1 VIKIRTFFSF
11 IVVMIALSLML
22 GSRFA
27 IAQEKPVTIGVASE
41 YAPFSF
47 VGLGGKPTGLLID
60 IWNLW
65 SENTGIPIEFVP
77 LSLEGNYQGVK
88 TGGIDVH
95 FGLFKNDEREQWLD
109 FSNPIHE
116 IKTAV
121 YFLNGKEK
129 KFQETGLQNGTAG
142 TFAGSFQEDFLKN
155 QYPGLQIKASTGYKA
170 MISALMKGD
179 MDYAV
184 WETPTIELWLDQ
196 LGVRREIAR
205 SSDELLSNLVYA
217 GVKKGND
224 ELLKKINEG
233 FASLPFEKLA
243 DIDKFWLRNPVD
255 RFYRRI
261 VDSVE
266 LTREEEDW
274 LAVHPFLRFA
284 VTDFFPPV
292 DIVDKEGNFS
302 GLNADLMALLN
313 KKLGTRIMP
322 EFFSKWNDV
331 VENTL
336 AGNVDGVFSFSRTPE
351 REKHVFYTKP
361 YAYDPLVLITRKDNR
376 EIRSRADLKGKKV
389 SVLKGIAVT
398 DDARSRVVGGELIEV
413 DSDEEALRMLALDEI
428 DAHIGQLIGY
438 SNAVRETGVTG
449 LKVSDAKIDESS
461 SFRIA
466 IPKDR
471 PILFA
476 IIQKGMNALTR
487 SELATLEK
495 KWLTPNQVQK
505 LSLGKLNLTVEE
517 RHWLDLNP
525 EIQVGMMDDWPPFSF
540 VDENGIKS
548 GISPSFVEAIN
559 KRLGGRLKL
568 KPGPWKEHLKN
579 LKDGKIDALLDLTPS
594 DPRREIYNF
603 TNPYLSIPHVII
615 GPKDGDFFETEDAL
629 SGKTVALEKGFG
641 NVKYF
646 QDNFPNIAIK
656 EYPDTRAA
664 LDAVS
669 RGEANAYAG
678 NRAVASYIMEK
689 EVMRALK
696 PHGRLNKSGSIL
708 AFGVRKDIPL
718 LANILQK
725 ALDDIG
731 QEESRSILRRWVSG
745 EQSDTVKIALYNSGQ
760 PLFWADENGK
770 PFGVFV
776 DIWKLWARKTGKK
789 IHFITS
795 NWPVTLDNLKN
806 GQADIHAGLFKTDKR
821 AQWMDFSNSLYG
833 LNVGL
838 YGRVGASPQ
847 PTMNN
852 LKGRR
857 VGIIRNSVQE
867 EFIKSKYP
875 DVIPVLFDK
884 AADAIKAT
892 ANGDVEAFFAAPAR
906 MANRL
911 DSMGLSDKLQP
922 TGEILYA
929 GQFFAAVR
937 KGETELIDIINA
949 GIEEMSVEELAEIE
963 ARWLGD
969 LSHRYFVP
977 GRQKLLLSLTLGERE
992 WLANHSRVRVMVG
1005 TWPPFQFMD
1014 KDQPKGM
1021 AVEYVKT
1028 LLNRIGLNTEFVP
1041 ISWAD
1046 ALNDISKLE
1055 SVDLLPTIAHS
1066 PEREKLVAFTKPYLS
1081 FPRVIFAR
1089 KDDNSI
1095 SSLKDLYGRTVAVEE
1110 NFITQKLLAK
1120 DHPQI
1125 KLLVVNST
1133 QDALEAVSFGR
1144 ADAFVSNLAVGSYLI
1159 ADQGLLNLKVAA
1171 RTSYKNDIQHIGVR
1185 KDWPELAS
1193 ILDKVLG
1200 AMSEKDKR
1208 EIRDS
1213 WISNQAPQQAEKDDA
1228 VGKDV
1233 ILQSGIGFI
1242 VMIVMLMAMVF
1253 AMRILEGKDSSR
1265 IYQSRE
1271 LKGLGLLLIGVFLC
1285 IVVLSAWYTVKSV
1298 EERTRQD
1305 VGYSLQTI
1313 LHSTHEALK
1322 LWTERKKTDLLTIT
1336 NSFGPRTL
1344 VRNLLVVPRNQ
1355 KDLLK
1360 SSELFQIRNL
1370 LQFEKERIGDT
1381 GFFVIAPDGISIASM
1396 RDENIGVPNLIFLQK
1411 KPLFDRVFKGE
1422 TVLIPPIISDLQF
1435 SGGEQVATMFLAAP
1449 VMDLAGKNVIAA
1461 MTMRLDPG
1469 GEFSRI
1475 IQLGRMGLSGETYA
1489 FDQVGQMMSESRF
1502 VHDLRKIGFLK
1513 EKESSILNVRVADP
1527 GGNLLEKHALPTDVK
1542 SLPLTQMARQAVA
1555 GENGLNVEGYRDY
1568 RGVPVMGAW
1577 LWDQELG
1584 LGVTTEVDTDEA
1596 LSSYNT
1602 IRNTVLIVL
1611 SITVVMALV
1620 LTGITTWVGRSA
1632 NRSLRKARDDLE
1644 RKVEERTAEVAEKEA
1659 HLRLA
1664 MDTMTDGIFMLDGD
1678 MQYVLFNN
1686 RYREL
1691 VEIPGDII
1699 QIGAKV
1705 GDVIKA
1711 HAIRGDYGKGDTDGL
1726 VRKRRLGLLNDQV
1739 VDSELSINGGKRIVS
1754 LRKAPIEGGGAVVIL
1769 TDVTERKRQ
1778 ENALKK
1784 SEQQVRQ
1791 ILEHSPVAVAI
1802 SLDDGS
1808 DEDGIVT
1815 FANPQFLEM
1824 IGIPETDIGTL
1835 KTESFISKG
1844 KKRDEHQ
1851 AALDS
1856 GEGFVN
1862 VEQLVTGSYGRDI
1875 WTLMSINP
1883 IEYQE
1888 RRAALI
1894 WFYDITERKRMEVEL
1909 MVSKE
1914 KAESAT
1920 KAKSSF
1926 LAAMSHEI
1934 RTPMNGVVGMI
1945 DLLRETKLDPDQ
1957 NQMMRTV
1964 RDSAFSL
1971 LQIINDILD
1980 FSKIE
1985 AGKLDLELIPVSIG
1999 DVVEGVSETLLPN
2012 ALPKSIRLIIYIDP
2026 EIPSWLLC
2034 DQVRLRQILF
2044 NLAGNAVKF
2053 TESEPDNPGKVII
2066 RADLAK
2072 KRDKKNVIIEFSI
2085 IDNGIGMSKSG
2096 VSNLFK
2102 PFTQAESSTTRRFGG
2117 TGLGLSIC
2125 KNLTDIMK
2133 GKIDV
2138 KSTLGEGSIF
2148 KISIPFEVSDKD
2160 PGSDGDY
2167 DLKGLNILAVIE
2179 DADARMFI
2187 DDYLNHYGSKV
2198 TMAENISD
2206 IEEIL
2211 TGAVG
2216 QEASF
2221 DIIVLGSTFGAEE
2234 QERLI
2239 STLRDDNKNLRY
2251 VLLTDDR
2258 KAKRGM
2264 VLPDKVIVQSYPL
2277 RRSAFLRGVAMAA
2290 GRASPDIDNDESILK
2305 GAQKKAPTIDE
2316 AKAAGQL
2323 ILVAEDNITNQDVIR
2338 RQLGVLGFACEIA
2351 DDGVQGLEAW
2361 KKGSYAVVLTDC
2373 HMPEMDGYEFTG
2385 AIRKEEAELGE
2396 GDRIPI
2402 VAITA
2407 NALQGE
2413 VDRCLDAG
2421 MDDYLSKPLEM
2432 DKLKKTLAKWMP
2444 ASLTAPVVEPTMAEE
2459 TGMAEAKEPAEAST
2473 PEVSHEQALTDDPAI
2488 DERAL
2493 KDIFG
2498 DDDETFKEILG
2509 DFTEPSLAI
2518 VKEIQ
2523 DAYLDRDAKIIGAS
2537 GHKLKSSSRS
2547 VGAHRLAD
2555 LCAEL
2560 EKAGKA
2566 ENWETIDILMS
2577 GLEPAMGDVM
2587 NYIKAL

>member
-1 VIKIRTFFSF
+1 LKIIRKVFSSVIFLFAVSF
-11 IVVMIALSLML
+11 LFAPSIVN
-22 GSRFA
+22 
-27 IAQEKPVTIGVASE
+27 AQEKTVTIGVASE

-47 VGLGGKPTGLLID
+47 VGLDGQPRGLLID
-60 IWNLW
+60 IWTLW
-65 SENTGIPIEFVP
+65 SEKTGIPVEFVP
-77 LSLEGNYQGVK
+77 ISMDGIFQGVK

-109 FSNPIHE
+109 YSEPIHE

-121 YFLNGKEK
+121 YFLNLKEK
-129 KFQETGLQNGTAG
+129 EFLKTGLQKGTAG
-142 TFAGSFQEDFLKN
+142 TFAGSFQEDFLKK
-155 QYPGLQIKASTGYKA
+155 QYPELQIKAPTGHKA

-179 MDYAV
+179 IDYAV
-184 WETPTIELWLDQ
+184 WETPTFELLLDQ
-196 LGVRREIAR
+196 LGVSRDIAR
-205 SSDELLSNLVYA
+205 SSDELLSNFVYA
-217 GVKKGND
+217 GVKKGNT

-233 FASLPFEKLA
+233 FASLPFTKLA
-243 DIDKFWLRNPVD
+243 EFDKFWLRNPAD
-255 RFYRRI
+255 RFYRKA
-261 VDSVE
+261 VDTVE

-284 VTDFFPPV
+284 VTDFFSPV
-292 DIVDKEGNFS
+292 DIVDKNGNYS

-313 KKLGTRIMP
+313 KKLGTRIVP
-322 EFFSKWNDV
+322 EFFSKWNEV
-331 VENTL
+331 VDSAL
-336 AGNVDGVFSFSRTPE
+336 AGNVDGVFTFSRTPE
-351 REKHVFYTKP
+351 REKKVLYTKP
-361 YAYDPLVLITRKDNR
+361 YAYDPLVLVTRKDNR

-389 SVLKGIAVT
+389 TVLKGIAVT
-398 DDARSRVVGGELIEV
+398 ADTRANVGEGQLIEV
-413 DSDEEALRMLALDEI
+413 DSDNEALRMLALDEI

-438 SNAVRETGVTG
+438 RNALRESGVTG
-449 LKVSDAKIDESS
+449 LKVSDAKVDESS

-471 PILFA
+471 LVLFS

-487 SELATLEK
+487 GELATLEK
-495 KWLTPNQVQK
+495 KWLNPKQARE
-505 LSLGKLNLTVEE
+505 LSQGIINLTVEE
-517 RHWLDLNP
+517 RHWLDLNA
-525 EIQVGMMDDWPPFSF
+525 EIQVGMMSDWPPFSF
-540 VDENGIKS
+540 VDDNGIKS

-559 KRLGGRLKL
+559 KRLGGRLRL
-568 KPGPWKEHLKN
+568 KPGPWKGHLTD
-579 LKDGKIDALLDLTPS
+579 LKEGKIDALLDLSPS
-594 DPRREIYNF
+594 DSRRKIYNF
-603 TNPYLSIPHVII
+603 TKPYLTIPHVII
-615 GPKDGDFFETEDAL
+615 GPKDGDFFETEADL
-629 SGKTVALEKGFG
+629 NGKTIALEKGFG

-646 QDNFPNIAIK
+646 QNNFPNITIK

-669 RGEANAYAG
+669 RGEADAYGG

-689 EVMRALK
+689 EVMLGLK
-696 PHGRLNKSGSIL
+696 PHGRLNKSGSVL
-708 AFGVRKDIPL
+708 AVGVRKDWPIL
-718 LANILQK
+718 SGILQK

-731 QEESRSILRRWVSG
+731 QEESRAILQKWVG
-745 EQSDTVKIALYNSGQ
+745 
-760 PLFWADENGK
+760 
-770 PFGVFV
+770 
-776 DIWKLWARKTGKK
+776 
-789 IHFITS
+789 TS
-795 NWPVTLDNLKN
+795 NKE
-806 GQADIHAGLFKTDKR
+806 TDKKELPLTEKE
-821 AQWMDFSNSLYG
+821 AAW
-833 LNVGL
+833 
-838 YGRVGASPQ
+838 
-847 PTMNN
+847 
-852 LKGRR
+852 LKDH
-857 VGIIRNSVQE
+857 
-867 EFIKSKYP
+867 K
-875 DVIPVLFDK
+875 
-884 AADAIKAT
+884 T
-892 ANGDVEAFFAAPAR
+892 
-906 MANRL
+906 
-911 DSMGLSDKLQP
+911 
-922 TGEILYA
+922 
-929 GQFFAAVR
+929 
-937 KGETELIDIINA
+937 
-949 GIEEMSVEELAEIE
+949 
-963 ARWLGD
+963 
-969 LSHRYFVP
+969 
-977 GRQKLLLSLTLGERE
+977 
-992 WLANHSRVRVMVG
+992 VRVMVG
-1005 TWPPFQFMD
+1005 TWPPFHFMD
-1014 KDQPKGM
+1014 KAKPKGM
-1021 AVEYVKT
+1021 ALDYVKT
-1028 LLNRIGLNTEFVP
+1028 ILKNVGLEIEFVP
-1041 ISWAD
+1041 ISWAE
-1046 ALNDISKLE
+1046 ALNGISNLE
-1055 SVDLLPTIAHS
+1055 KIDLLPTIAHS
-1066 PEREKLVAFTKPYLS
+1066 AEREKLVAFTEPYLS

-1089 KDDNSI
+1089 NDDNSI
-1095 SSLKDLYGRTVAVEE
+1095 SSLEDLHGRTVAVEE
-1110 NFITQKLLAK
+1110 NFITQKLLEK

-1125 KLLVVNST
+1125 KLLVVAST
-1133 QDALEAVSFGR
+1133 KDALEAVSFGR

-1159 ADQGLLNLKVAA
+1159 GEQGLLNLKVASP
-1171 RTSYKNDIQHIGVR
+1171 TSYKNDIQHIGVR

-1193 ILDKVLG
+1193 ILSKALE
-1200 AMSEKDKR
+1200 ALPEKDKR
-1208 EIRDS
+1208 EIRDR
-1213 WISNQAPQQAEKDDA
+1213 WIASMAIPQAEKKDA
-1228 VGKDV
+1228 IDEDI
-1233 ILQSGIGFI
+1233 ILQTGIGI
-1242 VMIVMLMAMVF
+1242 VAMIVLLMAMVF
-1253 AMRILEGKDSSR
+1253 AMRILEGKESGR
-1265 IYQSRE
+1265 IYQSKE
-1271 LKGLGLLLIGVFLC
+1271 LKGLGLLLIGIFLC
-1285 IVVLSAWYTVKSV
+1285 VVVLSAWYTVKSV
-1298 EERTRQD
+1298 EDRTRQD
-1305 VGYSLQTI
+1305 IGYSLQTI
-1313 LHSTHEALK
+1313 LRSTHEALI
-1322 LWTERKKTDLLTIT
+1322 LWVDRKKTDLLTIT
-1336 NSFGPRTL
+1336 ESFGPRTL
-1344 VRNLLVVPRNQ
+1344 VRNLLQVPRNQ
-1355 KDLLK
+1355 NDLLK
-1360 SSELFQIRNL
+1360 SGELFQIRNL
-1370 LQFEKERIGDT
+1370 LQFEKKKIGDT
-1381 GFFVIAPDGISIASM
+1381 GFFVIAPDGISLASM
-1396 RDENIGVPNLIFLQK
+1396 RDENIGTPNLIYKQK
-1411 KPLFDRVFKGE
+1411 RLLFDKVFKGQ
-1422 TVLIPPIISDLQF
+1422 TVLIPPIASDIQF
-1435 SGGEQVATMFLAAP
+1435 SGAKNSATMFLVAP
-1449 VMDLAGKNVIAA
+1449 VMDLSGKKVIAA
-1461 MTMRLDPG
+1461 MAMRLDPT

-1475 IQLGRMGLSGETYA
+1475 IQLGRMGLSGETYT
-1489 FDQVGQMMSESRF
+1489 FDQQGGLMSESRF
-1502 VHDLRKIGFLK
+1502 AGDLQQIGLIG
-1513 EKESSILNVRVADP
+1513 EYEHSIMRVRVGDP
-1527 GGNLLEKHALPTDVK
+1527 GGNLLEGHPLPTDLK
-1542 SLPLTQMARQAVA
+1542 GLPLTMMAAQATA
-1555 GENGLNVEGYRDY
+1555 GNNGMNVLGYRDY

-1577 LWDQELG
+1577 LWDEDLSLG
-1584 LGVTTEVDTDEA
+1584 MTTEVDVDEA
-1596 LSSYNT
+1596 LNSYFT

-1611 SITVVMALV
+1611 GVTVTMALI
-1620 LTGITTWVGRSA
+1620 LTGLTTWVGRSA
-1632 NRSLRKARDDLE
+1632 NRSLSKARDELE

-1705 GDVIKA
+1705 SDVIKA
-1711 HAIRGDYGKGDTDGL
+1711 HAARGDYGKGNTDGL
-1726 VRKRRLGLLNDQV
+1726 VRKQRLGLLSDQV
-1739 VDSELSINGGKRIVS
+1739 VDSELSINADKRIIS
-1754 LRKAPIEGGGAVVIL
+1754 LRKAPIEGGGAVVVL

-1784 SEQQVRQ
+1784 SEQQVRH
-1791 ILEHSPVAVAI
+1791 ILEDSPVAVAI

-1808 DEDGIVT
+1808 DEDGTVT
-1815 FANPQFLEM
+1815 FANAQFLEM
-1824 IGIPETDIGTL
+1824 IGIPETEIGTI
-1835 KTESFISKG
+1835 KTESFIPKG

-1862 VEQLVTGSYGRDI
+1862 VEQLVIGSYGRDI

-1957 NQMMRTV
+1957 HQMMRTV

-1999 DVVEGVSETLLPN
+1999 DVIEGVSETLLPN
-2012 ALPKSIRLIIYIDP
+2012 AVPKSIRLIIYIDP

-2034 DQVRLRQILF
+2034 DQVRLRQVLF

-2053 TESEPDNPGKVII
+2053 TESKPDKPGKVII
-2066 RADLAK
+2066 RADLGK
-2072 KRDKKNVIIEFSI
+2072 KRDKKNVIIDFSI

-2138 KSTLGEGSIF
+2138 KSTPGEGSTF
-2148 KISIPFEVSDKD
+2148 KISIPFEVAEKVPGTSD
-2160 PGSDGDY
+2160 SY
-2167 DLKGLNILAVIE
+2167 DLSGLKILATIE
-2179 DADARMFI
+2179 DPDARTFI
-2187 DDYLNHYGSKV
+2187 GGYLNHYGSEA
-2198 TMAENISD
+2198 TMTDNISD

-2211 TGAVG
+2211 ATASGEG
-2216 QEASF
+2216 ASF
-2221 DIIVLGSTFGAEE
+2221 DILVLGSTLGAEE
-2234 QERLI
+2234 QKKLI
-2239 STLRDDNKNLRY
+2239 STLRGDNKNLRY

-2290 GRASPDIDNDESILK
+2290 GRASPDIDNDEGILK

-2323 ILVAEDNITNQDVIR
+2323 ILIAEDNVTNQDVIR
-2338 RQLGVLGFACEIA
+2338 RQLGVLGYACEIA
-2351 DDGVQGLEAW
+2351 DDGAQGLEAW
-2361 KKGSYAVVLTDC
+2361 KSGSYAVVLTDC

-2385 AIRKEEAELGE
+2385 AIRKLEAEA
-2396 GDRIPI
+2396 GDEERIPI

-2444 ASLTAPVVEPTMAEE
+2444 ASATAGVEELELSEEQEVSEEPEVQETAEPE
-2459 TGMAEAKEPAEAST
+2459 DVSE
-2473 PEVSHEQALTDDPAI
+2473 PEVSSEQAPSDGPAI
-2488 DERAL
+2488 DDRAL

-2509 DFTEPSLAI
+2509 DFGEPSLAI

-2523 DAYLDRDAKIIGAS
+2523 DAFSARDAKIIGAS

-2547 VGAHRLAD
+2547 VGAHTLAD

-2566 ENWETIDILMS
+2566 EDWETIDSLMP
-2577 GLEPAMGDVM
+2577 GLEPSMTDVM
-2587 NYIKAL
+2587 NYIEAL